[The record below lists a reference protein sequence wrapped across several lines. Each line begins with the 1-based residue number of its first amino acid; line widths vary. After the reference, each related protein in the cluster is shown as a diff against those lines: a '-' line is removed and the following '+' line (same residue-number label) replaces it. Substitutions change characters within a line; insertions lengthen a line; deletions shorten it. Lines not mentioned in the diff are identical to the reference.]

1 MGILDMVKVQ
11 IITFYLQTSF
21 LRPQH
26 LIIFACVFPYL
37 HAMDAMLRHFEWK
50 QQMAKQCFLLW
61 VVLLD
66 IVHNKIEDQ
75 RIKL

>member
-37 HAMDAMLRHFEWK
+37 HAIGCHAPTFRMETANGQTMF
-50 QQMAKQCFLLW
+50 F
-61 VVLLD
+61 
-66 IVHNKIEDQ
+66 IVGGFA
-75 RIKL
+75 